1 MAEFALILTPLLLV
15 LLGIMQVGL
24 ILNAYVTITN
34 ASREGG
40 RAATVYLYDRTL
52 TKALN
57 DTARANAARTAAVN
71 SMGMLSRTAPQF
83 SSSGTWTASGSTF
96 TSGDVIISYS
106 LPTGVTENDPR
117 KGQYVRIRT
126 TYHLDLIVP
135 FVSTMLP
142 HDANGRMTL
151 TSDVSMIVN

>member
-24 ILNAYVTITN
+24 ILNAYVTVAN
-34 ASREGG
+34 AAREGS

-52 TKALN
+52 TKSQN
-57 DTARANAARTAAVN
+57 DIARADAARTALIN
-71 SMGMLSRTAPQF
+71 SMGMLSVSAPQF
-83 SSSGTWTASGSTF
+83 SASGTWTASGSTW
-96 TSGDVIISYS
+96 TAGDITVSYS
-106 LPTGVTENDPR
+106 LPTGVTETDAR
-117 KGQYVRIRT
+117 RGQYVRVRL
-126 TYHLDLIVP
+126 TYHLDLIIP
-135 FVSTMLP
+135 FVSSMLP

>member
-1 MAEFALILTPLLLV
+1 MVEFALILTPLLLV

-24 ILNAYVTITN
+24 ILNAYVTVAN
-34 ASREGG
+34 AAREGG

-52 TKALN
+52 TKSQN
-57 DTARANAARTAAVN
+57 GVARADSARTALLN
-71 SMGMLSRTAPQF
+71 SMGMLSKSAPQF
-83 SSSGTWTASGSTF
+83 DASGTWTVSGSSWTA
-96 TSGDVIISYS
+96 GDITISYS
-106 LPTGVTENDPR
+106 LPTGVTETDAR
-117 KGQYVRIRT
+117 RGQYVRVRM

-135 FVSTMLP
+135 FVSAMLP